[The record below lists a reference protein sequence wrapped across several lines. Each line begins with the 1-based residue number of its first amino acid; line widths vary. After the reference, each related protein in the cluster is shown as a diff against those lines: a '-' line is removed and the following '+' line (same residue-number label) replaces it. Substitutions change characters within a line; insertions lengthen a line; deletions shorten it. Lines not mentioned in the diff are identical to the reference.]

1 MGSRERRTKSEER
14 KKKRNWGAII
24 FNDKLR
30 AISVSFLLYQV
41 VRVNPT
47 PFGLSL
53 SLA

>member
-30 AISVSFLLYQV
+30 ANGVRFLLLQFLV
-41 VRVNPT
+41 IIPIRS
-47 PFGLSL
+47 G
-53 SLA
+53 